1 MGEDDGELRSQRGR
15 NANSGCVAPK
25 HRRIRPRA
33 MSLRERTHGRDKTI
47 VYHEPAPPL
56 PPDHEL
62 VGRVGPAAVRGLHGR
77 SLVPRGSTLVLVGD
91 LSPSRALA
99 QATSAL
105 SGWTAGARAR
115 SLTPPPPTAPR
126 PVLRPLP
133 GSRTTQPSAFL
144 ATSRILTAPR
154 ANTAER

>member
-33 MSLRERTHGRDKTI
+33 MSLCERTRGRDKTI

-62 VGRVGPAAVRGLHGR
+62 VGEPCAFCHRPFEPGDVTKVVPGGPANEIEEEKARRNLPHIEAPPIALHYECGNPKLTK
-77 SLVPRGSTLVLVGD
+77 SCTKHQED
-91 LSPSRALA
+91 
-99 QATSAL
+99 Q
-105 SGWTAGARAR
+105 WT
-115 SLTPPPPTAPR
+115 PK
-126 PVLRPLP
+126 
-133 GSRTTQPSAFL
+133 RT
-144 ATSRILTAPR
+144 
-154 ANTAER
+154 